1 MYQGM
6 AIQADLIV
14 QASLVKVKLLP
25 ALAWATTFTHICCFA
40 ELRRLQCAVEF
51 TVETDNIT
59 LSCIWPETNMFGIAY
74 VADLRLPN
82 CWSE

>member
-1 MYQGM
+1 M

-14 QASLVKVKLLP
+14 QTSLVEVKLPP
-25 ALAWATTFTHICCFA
+25 ALATFTHICCFA
-40 ELRRLQCAVEF
+40 ELRRLQCVVEF

>member
-1 MYQGM
+1 M

-14 QASLVKVKLLP
+14 QVSLVEVKLPP
-25 ALAWATTFTHICCFA
+25 ALACRAATFTHICCFA

-59 LSCIWPETNMFGIAY
+59 LPCMWPETNVFGIAY
-74 VADLRLPN
+74 IAELRLPN